1 MQGQT
6 QPATVKLGDIVQFGG
21 GVALAFSDKDSA
33 SISYTMAL
41 EPESKTRAPGGSYTK
56 VPGSETTAA
65 ALNFGL
71 NHVVNK
77 HLTINGSVSIGL
89 TPDAPNFVVGVR
101 FPYTF

>member
-1 MQGQT
+1 
-6 QPATVKLGDIVQFGG
+6 
-21 GVALAFSDKDSA
+21 
-33 SISYTMAL
+33 
-41 EPESKTRAPGGSYTK
+41 

-77 HLTINGSVSIGL
+77 HLTINGSVSVGM
-89 TPDAPNFVVGVR
+89 TPDTPNFVVGVR

>member
-1 MQGQT
+1 
-6 QPATVKLGDIVQFGG
+6 
-21 GVALAFSDKDSA
+21 
-33 SISYTMAL
+33 
-41 EPESKTRAPGGSYTK
+41 

-65 ALNFGL
+65 AMNFGL

-77 HLTINGSVSIGL
+77 HLTINGSVSVGM